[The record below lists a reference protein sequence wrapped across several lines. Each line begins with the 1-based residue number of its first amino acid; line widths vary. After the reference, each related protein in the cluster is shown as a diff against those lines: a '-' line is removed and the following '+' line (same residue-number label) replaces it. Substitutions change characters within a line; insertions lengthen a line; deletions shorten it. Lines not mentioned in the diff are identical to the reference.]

1 MGSASVPDNYLS
13 NGHTQESQS
22 CLADK
27 YPPPPPQKKKKKKKK
42 KNSKQTKAYFFV
54 INLSE
59 TLRVIA
65 DQRLHRLQK
74 AVFVKIDIN
83 NNFQRQRLKKQQRTS
98 LVETRTR
105 CSV

>member
-27 YPPPPPQKKKKKKKK
+27 SPPPPKKK

-83 NNFQRQRLKKQQRTS
+83 NNFQRQR
-98 LVETRTR
+98 
-105 CSV
+105 

>member
-27 YPPPPPQKKKKKKKK
+27 APPPPKK

>member
-27 YPPPPPQKKKKKKKK
+27 SPPPPPKK

-59 TLRVIA
+59 TLLVIA

>member
-27 YPPPPPQKKKKKKKK
+27 SPPPPPKK

>member
-27 YPPPPPQKKKKKKKK
+27 SPPPKKK

-83 NNFQRQRLKKQQRTS
+83 NNFQRQR
-98 LVETRTR
+98 
-105 CSV
+105 

>member
-22 CLADK
+22 CFAEK
-27 YPPPPPQKKKKKKKK
+27 SPPRAKKKK

-74 AVFVKIDIN
+74 AVFVKIHIN

>member
-22 CLADK
+22 CLAAK
-27 YPPPPPQKKKKKKKK
+27 WPPPPPKKK

>member
-27 YPPPPPQKKKKKKKK
+27 FPPPPK

-65 DQRLHRLQK
+65 DQRLHKLQK

-83 NNFQRQRLKKQQRTS
+83 NNFQKQRLKKQQRTS

>member
-27 YPPPPPQKKKKKKKK
+27 SPQKKK

>member
-13 NGHTQESQS
+13 NGHTRESQS

-27 YPPPPPQKKKKKKKK
+27 FPPPPPPQKKKKKKV
-42 KNSKQTKAYFFV
+42 SKYRLIFFV

-59 TLRVIA
+59 TLRVIT

>member
-27 YPPPPPQKKKKKKKK
+27 SPPPPRQKKK

-74 AVFVKIDIN
+74 AVFVKIHIN

>member
-27 YPPPPPQKKKKKKKK
+27 SPPPPKKK

>member
-27 YPPPPPQKKKKKKKK
+27 SPPHPPKKK

>member
-27 YPPPPPQKKKKKKKK
+27 SPPPPKK

-83 NNFQRQRLKKQQRTS
+83 NNFQKQRLKKQQRTS

>member
-22 CLADK
+22 CLAAQSWR
-27 YPPPPPQKKKKKKKK
+27 PPPQKKINIQIK
-42 KNSKQTKAYFFV
+42 TYFFV

-59 TLRVIA
+59 TFRVIA
-65 DQRLHRLQK
+65 DQRLHSLQM

-83 NNFQRQRLKKQQRTS
+83 NIFQRQRLKK
-98 LVETRTR
+98 
-105 CSV
+105 

>member
-27 YPPPPPQKKKKKKKK
+27 SPPPPPPPKKK

-83 NNFQRQRLKKQQRTS
+83 NNFQKQRLKKQQRTS

>member
-1 MGSASVPDNYLS
+1 MGIKNKFILFLP
-13 NGHTQESQS
+13 TI
-22 CLADK
+22 
-27 YPPPPPQKKKKKKKK
+27 PPPPPQKKKK
-42 KNSKQTKAYFFV
+42 SKQTKAYFFV

>member
-27 YPPPPPQKKKKKKKK
+27 SPPPPKKK

-74 AVFVKIDIN
+74 AVFLKIDIN

>member
-22 CLADK
+22 CLADQS
-27 YPPPPPQKKKKKKKK
+27 PPPKKK
-42 KNSKQTKAYFFV
+42 KNSKQIKAYFFV

-98 LVETRTR
+98 FVETRTR

>member
-27 YPPPPPQKKKKKKKK
+27 SPPPPPKKKKK
-42 KNSKQTKAYFFV
+42 AFFFV

-83 NNFQRQRLKKQQRTS
+83 NNFQRQRLKKQRRTS

-105 CSV
+105 CNV

>member
-1 MGSASVPDNYLS
+1 MWEVQVSLIIIYQMGIHKKVSLVLPTS
-13 NGHTQESQS
+13 
-22 CLADK
+22 
-27 YPPPPPQKKKKKKKK
+27 PPPPPQK

>member
-1 MGSASVPDNYLS
+1 VGSASVPDNYLS

-27 YPPPPPQKKKKKKKK
+27 SPPPPTHPPQK
-42 KNSKQTKAYFFV
+42 NKQIKTYFFV

-65 DQRLHRLQK
+65 DQRLHSLQM

-83 NNFQRQRLKKQQRTS
+83 NIFQRKRLKKQQRTS

-105 CSV
+105 CSD

>member
-27 YPPPPPQKKKKKKKK
+27 SPPPPPKKK
-42 KNSKQTKAYFFV
+42 KNSNQTKAYFFV

>member
-27 YPPPPPQKKKKKKKK
+27 SPPPPKKK

-74 AVFVKIDIN
+74 AVFVKTDIN

>member
-27 YPPPPPQKKKKKKKK
+27 SPKKK

>member
-27 YPPPPPQKKKKKKKK
+27 FPPPPQKK

-83 NNFQRQRLKKQQRTS
+83 NNFQRQR
-98 LVETRTR
+98 
-105 CSV
+105 

>member
-13 NGHTQESQS
+13 NGHTQESQY

-27 YPPPPPQKKKKKKKK
+27 SPPPPQK

-74 AVFVKIDIN
+74 AVFVKIHIN